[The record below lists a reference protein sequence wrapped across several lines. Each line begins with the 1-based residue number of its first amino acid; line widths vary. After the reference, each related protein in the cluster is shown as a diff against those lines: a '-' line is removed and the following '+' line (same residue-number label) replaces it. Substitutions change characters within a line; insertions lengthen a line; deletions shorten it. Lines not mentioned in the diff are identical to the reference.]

1 MNIIKKLTFVLTA
14 ITVSSSLAIA
24 QLNPPEE
31 SFEAPKVEYS
41 PFVEDHF
48 PTRVLWGD
56 THLHT
61 SWSVDAGF
69 LGATLGPESAYQASM
84 GQAVTSKSGFEFKL
98 IRPLDF
104 VVVADHAESFGLLDF
119 IARSDPLV
127 LKIPLGKQLHDL
139 VKGGK
144 GFEAFQLIIQNAA
157 DGRGVSSP
165 EMMRSVWERATALA
179 EKYNKPGVFTAM
191 IGYEYSPHPAG
202 NNLHRVV
209 IFRDDKDWAD
219 QVLPYSS
226 FDSNNPEDLWTYMAG
241 YEEKTG
247 GRILA
252 TAHNGNLSN
261 GMMFDTKT

>member
-1 MNIIKKLTFVLTA
+1 MKLKSR
-14 ITVSSSLAIA
+14 ISSEWLKGLGFLMAALALPVAALA
-24 QLNPPEE
+24 QDVNPPEDAY
-31 SFEAPKVEYS
+31 EAPKKEYS
-41 PFVEDHF
+41 PFVDDHF

-69 LGATLGPESAYQASM
+69 LGATLGPEGAYRASM
-84 GQAVTSKSGFEFKL
+84 GQAVTAKSGFEFKL

-119 IARSDPLV
+119 IARSDPLI
-127 LKIPLGKQLHDL
+127 LQDPLGKQLHDL
-139 VKGGK
+139 IKSGK
-144 GFEAFQLIIQNAA
+144 GFEAFQTIIQAAA
-157 DGRGVSSP
+157 DGRGVQDP
-165 EMMRSVWERATALA
+165 KIIRPAWEKATTLA
-179 EKYNKPGVFTAM
+179 EKYNQPGVFTAM
-191 IGYEYSPHPAG
+191 IGYEFSPHPAG

-209 IFRDDKDWAD
+209 IFRDDKDRAD

-226 FDSNNPEDLWTYMAG
+226 FDSNNPEDLWTYMAD
-241 YEEKTG
+241 YEDKTG

-261 GMMFDTKT
+261 